1 MGSNK
6 THVCVR
12 WGQTKHMY
20 VYGGVKQ
27 NTRMCTVGS
36 NKTLWHLYLL
46 FLRRKHY
53 WVRTKNG
60 WLRDKMICLS
70 KATCLPMKCCFCDIA
85 VFKPNLEY
93 TYWSST
99 SHHYHHDII
108 ELIHMIVPVP
118 RQDRD
123 SQCHV
128 SWPFLACVKMGCNV
142 WFVDDIGGI
151 VDHPFYNIS
160 TR

>member
-1 MGSNK
+1 MIIVLVLSAW
-6 THVCVR
+6 VR
-12 WGQTKHMY
+12 STY

-27 NTRMCTVGS
+27 NTMTFVFS
-36 NKTLWHLYLL
+36 VSPLN
-46 FLRRKHY
+46 RKHY
-53 WVRTKNG
+53 WVRTKSG

-70 KATCLPMKCCFCDIA
+70 KATCLPMRCCFCEIA

-118 RQDRD
+118 RQDTD

-128 SWPFLACVKMGCNV
+128 SWPFLACVKMGCTF
-142 WFVDDIGGI
+142 WFVDIGGI
-151 VDHPFYNIS
+151 VDHPFHNIS